1 MATFYVIYDPT
12 GRIRVDLDHL
22 PKRVQLASLCI
33 DVDTESFESVG
44 EVTRKLAELLITHMK
59 P

>member
-12 GRIRVDLDHL
+12 DRIRVDENHL
-22 PKRVQLASLCI
+22 PKRVQVASLRI

-44 EVTRKLAELLITHMK
+44 EVTRKLAELLIGQMK
-59 P
+59 V

>member
-12 GRIRVDLDHL
+12 DRIRVDQDHL
-22 PKRVQLASLCI
+22 PKRVQLASLRI

-44 EVTRKLAELLITHMK
+44 EVTRKLAELLITRMK

>member
-12 GRIRVDLDHL
+12 DRIRVDQDHL
-22 PKRVQLASLCI
+22 PKRVQLASLRI
-33 DVDTESFESVG
+33 DVDTGSFQSVG

>member
-12 GRIRVDLDHL
+12 DRIRVDQEHL
-22 PKRVQLASLCI
+22 PKRVQLASLRI
-33 DVDTESFESVG
+33 DVDTGSFESVG
-44 EVTRKLAELLITHMK
+44 EVTRKLAELLITRMK

>member
-12 GRIRVDLDHL
+12 DRIRVDQDHL
-22 PKRVQLASLCI
+22 PKRVQFASLRI

-44 EVTRKLAELLITHMK
+44 EVTRKLAELLITRMK

>member
-1 MATFYVIYDPT
+1 MATFHVIYDPT
-12 GRIRVDLDHL
+12 DRLRVDEDHL
-22 PKRVQLASLCI
+22 PKRVQVASLRI

>member
-12 GRIRVDLDHL
+12 DRIRVDQDNL
-22 PKRVQLASLCI
+22 PKRVQVASLRI
-33 DVDTESFESVG
+33 VVDVESFESVG

>member
-1 MATFYVIYDPT
+1 MATFHVIYDPT
-12 GRIRVDLDHL
+12 DRLTVDTSELH
-22 PKRVQLASLCI
+22 KAIHFVSLRI
-33 DVDTESFESVG
+33 DVDVESYESVG

>member
-12 GRIRVDLDHL
+12 DRIRVDENHL
-22 PKRVQLASLCI
+22 PKRVQIASLRI
-33 DVDTESFESVG
+33 DVDTESFVSVG
-44 EVTRKLAELLITHMK
+44 EVTRKLAELLITRMK